1 MASDRSE
8 AEKKVWKISAL
19 VELIVSRLD
28 PLSTL
33 RLVQEGVLD
42 EKILE
47 EALSTKVWND
57 LIKRGSYG
65 EEGLQRRDVKNLV
78 CILKRMKEPEARLI
92 ALLEAICEKFP

>member
-78 CILKRMKEPEARLI
+78 CILKRKKEPEARPI